1 MGVRIA
7 ALWPFDWVVF
17 VITVRQPRFAL
28 SHKCAVRSLVLIV
41 LGMCLLVAYCHTC
54 TDKKKCSLLNI
65 NPLGKRSSSWG
76 KNYKLF
82 FELIFFMLDQELFL
96 HDRKNVLNLV
106 YKKQRVLHRKLMDD
120 FITLNIDA
128 LIMYKSTIKY

>member
-1 MGVRIA
+1 
-7 ALWPFDWVVF
+7 
-17 VITVRQPRFAL
+17 
-28 SHKCAVRSLVLIV
+28 
-41 LGMCLLVAYCHTC
+41 
-54 TDKKKCSLLNI
+54 
-65 NPLGKRSSSWG
+65 
-76 KNYKLF
+76 
-82 FELIFFMLDQELFL
+82 MLDQELFL